1 MLRKKKFWFITGIIL
16 LFLPIILITGTVAVV
31 YYKQEDIVQKLLT
44 TVNEEF
50 QGKITL
56 ESSHI
61 APFAN
66 FPYISIDLKGVK
78 LYETKEQHKTPIL
91 TIQDI
96 YVGFDLWTLVNG
108 NFDIKS
114 IKIAEGLVDIV
125 ANENGESNI
134 QRAFIPSN
142 PKEEET
148 ESEELFF
155 ALESVY
161 LNNLEI
167 DKTNADSTAFEVFIE
182 GANIKVKS
190 KQDRKFFSL
199 NTHLKLTTL
208 KHGDTTFFNNKLFS
222 TKTTVDYDKTKQ
234 LLNVPQSDLI
244 IGGVQFEF
252 GGTVDFADN
261 VNLDLKVFGQKPD
274 FSLLLAFVPDDLA
287 PIFRSFDNRGQVF
300 FNAKLNGPSSFGY
313 TPLIEAEFG
322 CKDGFFHNT
331 KTDKILDQLNFT
343 GFFTNGSDKTLR
355 NARIEIN
362 DFNARP
368 EQGRF
373 NVQLRVADLTSP
385 DIDLRMRTLFDLDY
399 LTQFLNL
406 DDVQN
411 VKGRVELEMNFRDI
425 IDLNNPEKSIEK
437 LNESYFT
444 RLNIRQLGFDLPNYK
459 ERIEN
464 INLALRVDGNSA
476 TLEELAVNVGKSDL
490 RLSGFLS
497 DLPAIIH
504 QSETPVEAE
513 LQVRSNNVDIFQ
525 LTSAKGEKS
534 FNEFIKDLQMKLSFQ
549 GSAKDIIQAEYLPKG
564 NFRIS
569 NLNAKLTNYPH
580 ALKDF
585 QIHVA
590 IDSNNLNVKEIAGR
604 LDESDFSISA
614 QLMNYPV
621 WFYKA
626 LNGTSKLQ
634 FHLKSNHLNMRDL
647 LTFNG
652 HNYLPAEYRE
662 EEFENFDFK
671 GSAQLKFNDSALKE
685 STIDIQSLRG
695 RTTLHPLKLENFS
708 GKLQIKDEH
717 LSISSLTGKM
727 GNTSFYLRLNYFL
740 GEDPSKQTQKNE
752 LYVNAPHLDFNQLF
766 IGQPKNNSNDQ
777 PQIQDTFSIFDIP
790 IPNMSYTIRVGKMN
804 YQQHIITNLI
814 TKMRTTNDN
823 LIHMDK
829 FSMDIAGGNIQLSGY
844 FNASDPNN
852 IYFYPKLNLNNIN
865 IGNLMLKYDNFGQE
879 AILSDQLQ
887 GTIYGKIAG
896 KVKVKQDLVPIIDD
910 SKLKIDVLV
919 KDGSIIDYAPLQ
931 ALSNFFDDR
940 SLSRVIFDTLQNNM
954 VLENGKMIIPEM
966 VINSNLGFLVIS
978 GEQTLNGDMNY
989 LVRVPLRMVTSV
1001 GARRLFGGRSNENP
1015 EELSDFDPNR
1025 RYRFIN
1031 VSLKGSGDNMQV
1043 NMVRRP
1049 R

>member
-1 MLRKKKFWFITGIIL
+1 MLRKKKFWLITGLIIL
-16 LFLPIILITGTVAVV
+16 LLPLVLITGTVAVI
-31 YYKQEDIVQKLLT
+31 YYKQEDIVQKLLKT
-44 TVNEEF
+44 ANEEF

-56 ESSHI
+56 ENSHI

-66 FPYISIDLKGVK
+66 FPYISIDLKGVR
-78 LYETKEQHKTPIL
+78 LYETKEESKAPIL
-91 TIQDI
+91 TIQDV

-125 ANENGESNI
+125 ADENGEFNI
-134 QRAFIPSN
+134 QRAFIPTN
-142 PKEEET
+142 PKNEET
-148 ESEELFF
+148 ESGELFF

-167 DKTNADSTAFEVFIE
+167 DKTNADATAFEVFVE
-182 GANIKVKS
+182 RANIKVKS
-190 KQDRKFFSL
+190 KKDRKYFSL
-199 NTHLKLTTL
+199 NTNLKLTTL
-208 KHGDTTFFNNKLFS
+208 KEGDTTFFNNKLFA
-222 TKTTVDYDKTKQ
+222 TKTTVDYDKNNQ
-234 LLNVPQSDLI
+234 LLYIPPSDLM

-252 GGTVDFADN
+252 GGTVDFANN
-261 VNLDLKVFGQKPD
+261 VNLDLNVFGQKPD
-274 FSLLLAFVPDDLA
+274 FSLLLAFVPNDLA
-287 PIFRSFDNRGQVF
+287 PVFQSFDNRGQVF
-300 FNAKLNGPSSFGY
+300 FKAQLNGPSSFGN

-322 CKDGFFHNT
+322 CKEGFFHNT

-362 DFNARP
+362 DFSARP

-373 NVQLRVADLTSP
+373 SAHLKVSDLTSP

-444 RLNIRQLGFDLPNYK
+444 RLNITQLAFDLPNYK

-464 INLALRVDGNSA
+464 INLALRVDGNRA
-476 TLEELAVNVGKSDL
+476 TLENLALNIGGSDL
-490 RLSGFLS
+490 RLSGYLS

-504 QSETPVEAE
+504 QTNIPVQAE
-513 LQVRSNNVDIFQ
+513 LQLHSNNIDLLQ

-534 FNEFIKDLQMKLSFQ
+534 FNELIKDLEMQLAFQ
-549 GSAKDIIQAEYLPKG
+549 GTAKDIIQASYLPKG
-564 NFRIS
+564 NFSIS

-590 IDSNNLNVKEIAGR
+590 IDSNNLNIKEVAGK

-614 QLMNYPV
+614 KLINYPV

-647 LTFNG
+647 ITFNG
-652 HNYLPAEYRE
+652 HNYLPSEYRE
-662 EEFENFDFK
+662 EEFKDFDFK
-671 GSAQLKFNDSALKE
+671 GNVALNFNNSEIKA

-708 GKLQIKDEH
+708 GKLQFKDDY
-717 LSISSLTGKM
+717 LSISSLKGKM
-727 GNTSFYLRLNYFL
+727 GNTSFYLKLNYFL
-740 GEDPSKQTQKNE
+740 GEDLSKQNQKNE

-766 IGQPKNNSNDQ
+766 IGEPQKSNNNSEELQ
-777 PQIQDTFSIFDIP
+777 EPFSIFNIP
-790 IPNMSYTIRVGKMN
+790 IPNMTYTIRVGKMN

-814 TKMRTTNDN
+814 TKMRKTNEN

-844 FNASDPNN
+844 FNASDPDN
-852 IYFYPKLNLNNIN
+852 IYFYPKLSVNNIN
-865 IGNLMLKYDNFGQE
+865 IANLMLKYDNFGQE
-879 AILSDQLQ
+879 SILSEQLQ
-887 GTIYGKIAG
+887 GTIDGKITG
-896 KVKVKQDLVPIIDD
+896 KVKVKQDLVPIIDN
-910 SKLKIDVLV
+910 SKIKLDILV
-919 KDGSIIDYAPLQ
+919 KDGCIIDYAPMQ

-954 VLENGKMIIPEM
+954 VLENGKMTIPEM
-966 VINSNLGFLVIS
+966 VINSNLGFIVIS
-978 GEQTLNGDMNY
+978 GEQTLNGQMNY
-989 LVRVPLRMVTSV
+989 LVRVPLRMVSAV
-1001 GARRLFGGRSNENP
+1001 GARRLFGSRSNVNP
-1015 EELSDFDPNR
+1015 EELADFDPNR

-1031 VSLKGSGDNMQV
+1031 VRVTGDGDNIQV
-1043 NMVRRP
+1043 NMTRRP
-1049 R
+1049 N